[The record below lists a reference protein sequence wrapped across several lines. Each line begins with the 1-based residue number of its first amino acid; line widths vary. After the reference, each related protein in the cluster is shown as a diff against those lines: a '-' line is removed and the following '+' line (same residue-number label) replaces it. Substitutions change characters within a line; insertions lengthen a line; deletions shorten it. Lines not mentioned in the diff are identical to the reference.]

1 MTNIKPGMT
10 ITRIENEGGPFKVLS
25 VEGDLLWL
33 TNLADD
39 SGMAFSAE
47 ADGFEQTP
55 ESKDEWSKTTRRA
68 LALREI
74 ADFME
79 AHPEVPVSHVTV
91 YMTPARVD
99 FFPNDEAE
107 MRTIVKALG
116 NVEKVKG
123 MRGVMFRKTTD
134 FVAYECESANGVC
147 TQVVVGK
154 ETKTVRKVVTEAVY
168 EDVEEEVDILEWECP
183 ESALSPEA

>member
-1 MTNIKPGMT
+1 MTNIKQGMMVT
-10 ITRIENEGGPFKVLS
+10 PITGNGETYRVAAVDGPHFWAVGWMEMLS
-25 VEGDLLWL
+25 VD
-33 TNLADD
+33 N
-39 SGMAFSAE
+39 
-47 ADGFEQTP
+47 FEQT
-55 ESKDEWSKTTRRA
+55 SDDALTWSYSARRA

-74 ADFME
+74 ADFID
-79 AHPEVPVSHVTV
+79 AHPEVTVSHITA

-99 FFPNDEAE
+99 FFPHDEAE
-107 MRTIVKALG
+107 MRTIIKALG

-123 MRGVMFRKTTD
+123 LKGVMFRKTTD
-134 FVAYECESANGVC
+134 FVAYECESADGVC

-154 ETKTVRKVVTEAVY
+154 ETKTVRKVVTEAVC